1 MSVKRASHQK
11 HLDKRSKFRMY
22 IKPVLSKV
30 NKGISIINKLR
41 HTLPRKSLLT
51 INKAFWRPHFD
62 YGKPSKECFREKLE
76 LVQQKAALAITDA
89 VQSTS
94 REKSLIELGLESLK
108 SRR

>member
-11 HLDKRSKFRMY
+11 HLDKRSKFRMH

-51 INKAFWRPHFD
+51 INKAFSSPHFD
-62 YGKPSKECFREKLE
+62 YGKPSKECFCEKLE
-76 LVQQKAALAITDA
+76 LVQ
-89 VQSTS
+89 
-94 REKSLIELGLESLK
+94 
-108 SRR
+108 

>member
-1 MSVKRASHQK
+1 MSVKRASYQK
-11 HLDKRSKFRMY
+11 HLDKKSKFKMH
-22 IKPVLSKV
+22 IEPALSKV
-30 NKGISIINKLR
+30 NKGISIINKLG

-51 INKAFWRPHFD
+51 INKAFWRTHFD

-76 LVQQKAALAITDA
+76 LVQQKAVLAITDA